1 MCARSGSDENVY
13 GQMIRKEDIVAIG
26 KFQKTHALQGELNA
40 IVDVQE
46 DYAEDDKP
54 FIVDV
59 DGIYVP
65 FYIES
70 IRPKVSTSYLVKLA
84 GVDSQEEA
92 QQFVNKEIYAMRSD
106 LIDYFETDGE
116 TFVDPDDIE
125 GYEVV
130 DSRLGDLGKVKEVND
145 ATANVL
151 LVVDTPDGDELLVPF
166 VDEFVEEIDQDN
178 KRIVVSLPEGLLE
191 INSKEINSKND
202 ERSNEI

>member
-59 DGIYVP
+59 DGSYVP

-70 IRPKVSTSYLVKLA
+70 IRPKGSTSYLVKLA

>member
-1 MCARSGSDENVY
+1 
-13 GQMIRKEDIVAIG
+13 MIRKEDIVAIG

-70 IRPKVSTSYLVKLA
+70 IRPKGSTSYLVKLA

-130 DSRLGDLGKVKEVND
+130 DSRLGDLGKVKKVND

>member
-1 MCARSGSDENVY
+1 
-13 GQMIRKEDIVAIG
+13 
-26 KFQKTHALQGELNA
+26 
-40 IVDVQE
+40 
-46 DYAEDDKP
+46 
-54 FIVDV
+54 
-59 DGIYVP
+59 
-65 FYIES
+65 
-70 IRPKVSTSYLVKLA
+70 
-84 GVDSQEEA
+84 
-92 QQFVNKEIYAMRSD
+92 MRSD

>member
-70 IRPKVSTSYLVKLA
+70 IRPKGSISYLVKLA

>member
-70 IRPKVSTSYLVKLA
+70 IRPKGSTSYLVQLA

>member
-26 KFQKTHALQGELNA
+26 KFKKTHALQGELNA

-70 IRPKVSTSYLVKLA
+70 IRPKGSTSYLVKLA

>member
-70 IRPKVSTSYLVKLA
+70 IRPKGSTSYLVKLA

-151 LVVDTPDGDELLVPF
+151 LVVDNPDGDELLVPF

>member
-1 MCARSGSDENVY
+1 M
-13 GQMIRKEDIVAIG
+13 AIG

-70 IRPKVSTSYLVKLA
+70 IRPKGSTSYLVKLA

-92 QQFVNKEIYAMRSD
+92 RQFVNKEIYAMRSD

>member
-70 IRPKVSTSYLVKLA
+70 IRPKGSTSYLVKLA

-116 TFVDPDDIE
+116 AFVDPDDIE

>member
-70 IRPKVSTSYLVKLA
+70 IRPKGSTSYLVKLA
-84 GVDSQEEA
+84 GVDSLEEA